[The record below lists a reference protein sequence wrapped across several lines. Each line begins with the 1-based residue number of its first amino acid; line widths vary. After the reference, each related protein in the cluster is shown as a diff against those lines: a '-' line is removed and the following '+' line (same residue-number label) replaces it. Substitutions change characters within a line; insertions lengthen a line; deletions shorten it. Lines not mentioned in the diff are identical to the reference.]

1 MYENELE
8 IAVKAAKKA
17 GKYLRKISDVI
28 IGSADGRDIKLEVD
42 VESEKIIVDLL
53 KNTNIPIIS
62 EECGAV
68 PGVDKELRW
77 IVDPLD
83 GTANYWKG
91 MRELSCVSIALW
103 KDEEPVLGVIY
114 RFETDELYYGIAG
127 KGAFINNDPLKP
139 STQSCINQAV
149 IATGFP
155 VFMDYSEEKL
165 LEFIE
170 TVREYKKVRMLGTAA
185 LMAVYVACG
194 KVEVYM
200 EDNVRL
206 WDIAAAVSIVKAAG
220 AYVDIVIKEN
230 NKCYCK
236 CYANEQMGAFK
247 NRKERQYL

>member
-1 MYENELE
+1 MYEGELE

-17 GKYLRKISDVI
+17 GEYLRKINDVI
-28 IGSADGRDIKLEVD
+28 VDSADGKDIKLEVD
-42 VESEKIIVDLL
+42 VESEKIIVNLL

-68 PGVDKELRW
+68 LGEDKELRW

-103 KDEEPVLGVIY
+103 KNEEPILGVIY
-114 RFETDELYYGIAG
+114 RFETDELYYGTVG
-127 KGAFINNDPLKP
+127 KGAFKNNEPIEP
-139 STQSCINQAV
+139 STQNCINQSV

-155 VFMDYSEEKL
+155 VFMDYSDDKL
-165 LEFIE
+165 IGFTEI
-170 TVREYKKVRMLGTAA
+170 VRGYKKVRMLGTAA

-220 AYVDIVIKEN
+220 AYADVLIKDN

-236 CYANEQMGAFK
+236 CCANEQLSRYIK
-247 NRKERQYL
+247 